1 MAGISSLAAEDG
13 GKRVEK
19 IEITSKLISSCR
31 SARMRYRLYLEQ
43 QQALEKKSAGEKRKL
58 QLREDLLVSE
68 EKN

>member
-43 QQALEKKSAGEKRKL
+43 QQASEKKSAGEKRKL